1 MDNECELC
9 IKRKTM
15 FCPNSNECYETKEK
29 PFYQNR
35 IMLLKEN
42 QQLKAKITELGL
54 ELEDRAYEQLK
65 QKNYQLKDDNFKL
78 QARADKYKCRID
90 KAIEYIKRAEIKD
103 GNSKDH
109 SLYVPNILEILK
121 GDNNE

>member
-1 MDNECELC
+1 
-9 IKRKTM
+9 M

-65 QKNYQLKDDNFKL
+65 QKNYQLKEDNFKL

-90 KAIEYIKRAEIKD
+90 KAIEILKLC
-103 GNSKDH
+103 NS
-109 SLYVPNILEILK
+109 NCARETIEILK
-121 GDNNE
+121 GDSDEIK